1 MRRVLFWVVGLALV
15 ASSVRVSSAFPAQAA
30 GQPLNEYQVKAAFL
44 FNFAKFVE
52 WPAGALAPGPAPIAI
67 GIVGQDPFGSMIEDV
82 TRSERVNGREIVVR
96 RLDAGDDLRSQHIL
110 FISESERHRWTEIF
124 ASLEGASV
132 LTVGDV
138 EGFTQAGGVIRLTN
152 DDRRIALEISL
163 GAADRAFLKISSRL
177 LSLARIVEF
186 GVEERSLR

>member
-1 MRRVLFWVVGLALV
+1 
-15 ASSVRVSSAFPAQAA
+15 
-30 GQPLNEYQVKAAFL
+30 
-44 FNFAKFVE
+44 
-52 WPAGALAPGPAPIAI
+52 
-67 GIVGQDPFGSMIEDV
+67 
-82 TRSERVNGREIVVR
+82 
-96 RLDAGDDLRSQHIL
+96 
-110 FISESERHRWTEIF
+110 
-124 ASLEGASV
+124 V